1 MQISAFDLAQRFIG
15 TKEVAG
21 PVSNAHILAMLRL
34 DNTWVEG
41 DEIPWCSALVNYVCW
56 LLRLPRSKSLAA
68 RSWLGVG
75 VPIALEQARPGYDVV
90 VLQRGGEHEPGPEVM
105 AAPGHVGF
113 FAGLELRPA
122 FSTGAAASA
131 VVLNNPY
138 TRRVLVLGGNQADQ
152 VSVAPFPVSR
162 ILGVRRLYVEQSA

>member
-1 MQISAFDLAQRFIG
+1 MYSPAGGAVQISTFDLAQRFVG

-41 DEIPWCSALVNYVCW
+41 DEIPWCSAFVNYICW

-75 VPIALEQARPGYDVV
+75 LPIAPSKAMPGFDVV
-90 VLQRGGEHEPGPEVM
+90 VLKRGGDDAPGPEVM

-113 FAGLELRPA
+113 FAGIEP
-122 FSTGAAASA
+122 ST
-131 VVLNNPY
+131 
-138 TRRVLVLGGNQADQ
+138 VLVLGGNQADQ
-152 VSVAPFPVSR
+152 VNVAPFPLSR
-162 ILGVRRLYVEQSA
+162 VLGVRRLYVEQDE